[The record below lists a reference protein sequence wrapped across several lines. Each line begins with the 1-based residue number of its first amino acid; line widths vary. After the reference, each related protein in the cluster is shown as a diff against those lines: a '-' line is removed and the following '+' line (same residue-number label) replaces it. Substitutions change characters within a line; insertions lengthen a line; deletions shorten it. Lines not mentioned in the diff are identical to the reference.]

1 MKRYLLPILLVSCCF
16 AACKNNG
23 SGTTSAETKT
33 QPTLNETNP
42 VVKDVIV
49 GAKRPINE
57 KPDFSVLEW
66 SVKGDVLT
74 AVVRYTGGCKAHDFN
89 AYFSGGWL
97 KSLPAQAIL
106 DLEHV
111 NLDNDPCRKLVKD
124 TIRFDIKPLRYMG
137 SNDVIVKWSGN
148 RDMADNYKY
157 GKK

>member
-1 MKRYLLPILLVSCCF
+1 MKRYLFVTLLVSCCF

-33 QPTLNETNP
+33 QPTFNETKS

-49 GAKRPINE
+49 GAKRPITE

-74 AVVRYTGGCKAHDFN
+74 TVIRYTGGCKAHDFN

-106 DLEHV
+106 DLEHI
-111 NLDNDPCRKLVKD
+111 NLEKDPCRKLVKD
-124 TIRFDIKPLRYMG
+124 TLRFNITPLRYPG
-137 SNDVIVKWSGN
+137 SNEVIVKWS
-148 RDMADNYKY
+148 DNQDTGDSYRY
-157 GKK
+157 SKK